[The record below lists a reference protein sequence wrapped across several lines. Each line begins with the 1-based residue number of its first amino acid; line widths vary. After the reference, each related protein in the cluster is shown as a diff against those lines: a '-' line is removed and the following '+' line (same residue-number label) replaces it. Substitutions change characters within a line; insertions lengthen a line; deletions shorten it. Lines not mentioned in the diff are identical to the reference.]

1 MSYPRIEAYI
11 QREHYEG
18 YTVLLVVK
26 PDGDGYQARL
36 EDQGKLL
43 LDIHGEKSMCGRGD
57 TVYQALDALEEL
69 AG

>member
-1 MSYPRIEAYI
+1 
-11 QREHYEG
+11 
-18 YTVLLVVK
+18 LVVK